1 MDDYVVKY
9 ATSGISL
16 LFTQIKQ
23 SSESP
28 IEFIDPICTV
38 IKLSLLHYKDNGT
51 KISIKNN
58 VINIQDASLLQGLER
73 WWSSDDRNQLYQL
86 KLPIFYFRGIVL
98 GFIKFEHFSID
109 EDILLMINDLAIKG
123 LKKMR
128 ITYDNNRQSG
138 SLIKNSIDDYI
149 KILNTN
155 YTLDDY
161 MSDRYKF
168 NKPTLFA
175 IYNEY
180 TKLWDIKDFK
190 IITDLFEIADGK
202 ENPVIQNKLADAIDH
217 FIMAKDLTLD
227 TIRPD

>member
-1 MDDYVVKY
+1 MDEYVVKY
-9 ATSGISL
+9 ASSGISL
-16 LFTQIKQ
+16 LFSQIKQ
-23 SSESP
+23 TSESP
-28 IEFIDPICTV
+28 IEFIDPICTA

-58 VINIQDASLLQGLER
+58 VVNIQDVSLLQGFQRWYNSDER
-73 WWSSDDRNQLYQL
+73 DQLYQL

-98 GFIKFEHFSID
+98 GFIDIEHLVID
-109 EDILLMINDLAIKG
+109 SNTLLMINELAIKG

-128 ITYDNNRQSG
+128 ITYDNDRKSG
-138 SLIKNSIDDYI
+138 SLIKNCIDDYI

-155 YTLDDY
+155 YNLDDY

-180 TKLWDIKDFK
+180 TKLWDLKDLK
-190 IITDLFEIADGK
+190 IITDLFELADTK
-202 ENPVIQNKLADAIDH
+202 ENPVIQNKLADTIDQ

>member
-1 MDDYVVKY
+1 MDEYVVKY
-9 ATSGISL
+9 ASSGISL
-16 LFTQIKQ
+16 LFSQIKQ
-23 SSESP
+23 TSESP
-28 IEFIDPICTV
+28 IEFIDPICTA

-58 VINIQDASLLQGLER
+58 VVNIQDASLLQGFQRWYNSDER
-73 WWSSDDRNQLYQL
+73 DQLYQL

-98 GFIKFEHFSID
+98 GFIEIEHLD
-109 EDILLMINDLAIKG
+109 VDHNTLLMINELSIKG

-128 ITYDNNRQSG
+128 ITYDNDRKSG
-138 SLIKNSIDDYI
+138 SLIKNCIDDYI

-155 YTLDDY
+155 YNLDDY

-180 TKLWDIKDFK
+180 TKLWDLKDLK
-190 IITDLFEIADGK
+190 IITDLFELADSK
-202 ENPVIQNKLADAIDH
+202 ENPVIQNKLADTIDQ

>member
-1 MDDYVVKY
+1 MDDYVLKY
-9 ATSGISL
+9 ATSGISV

-23 SSESP
+23 TSESP

-38 IKLSLLHYKDNGT
+38 IKLAILHYKTNGT

-58 VINIQDASLLQGLER
+58 VIDIQDASLIQGIVR
-73 WWSSDDRNQLYQL
+73 YWGGDQRDQLHQL

-98 GFIKFEHFSID
+98 GFIKLDHLNID
-109 EDILLMINDLAIKG
+109 VNTLVMINDLAIKG

-128 ITYDNNRQSG
+128 ITYDNDRKVG
-138 SLIKNSIDDYI
+138 SLVKNCIDDYI
-149 KILNTN
+149 KILHTN
-155 YTLDDY
+155 YSLDDY
-161 MSDRYKF
+161 MSDKYKF

-180 TKLWDIKDFK
+180 TKLWHLNDFN
-190 IITDLFEIADGK
+190 IITALFESADTE
-202 ENPVIQNKLADAIDH
+202 ENPVIQNKKADAIDH
-217 FIMAKDLTLD
+217 YIMAKDLTLD